1 MRGFIVR
8 RRVKR
13 VYGFEKSSMP
23 RLGGNS
29 YKAKPALTMDPAK
42 LEQ

>member
-1 MRGFIVR
+1 MRGFLVR

-13 VYGFEKSSMP
+13 IYGFEKSSAP
-23 RLGGNS
+23 RLGGNN
-29 YKAKPALTMDPAK
+29 YKAKPALTMDPIK